1 MRGRQL
7 NMHWRGIL
15 PLDFSVSLQCL
26 CVSFLR
32 RKCSNWL
39 TYTVLLHRLLLSLL
53 TPLNTWA
60 IILGT
65 PTPGTGSSSILTD
78 GPATLTWTLEAGD
91 PKLVTF
97 EIHNNVTLDSFEFAA
112 QVQASDMSITRNMTD
127 VIAR

>member
-1 MRGRQL
+1 
-7 NMHWRGIL
+7 MHWRGIL
-15 PLDFSVSLQCL
+15 PLDFSVSFQCL
-26 CVSFLR
+26 YVYFLR

-78 GPATLTWTLEAGD
+78 GPATLTWMLEAGD

>member
-1 MRGRQL
+1 
-7 NMHWRGIL
+7 MHWRGIL

-32 RKCSNWL
+32 RKRL